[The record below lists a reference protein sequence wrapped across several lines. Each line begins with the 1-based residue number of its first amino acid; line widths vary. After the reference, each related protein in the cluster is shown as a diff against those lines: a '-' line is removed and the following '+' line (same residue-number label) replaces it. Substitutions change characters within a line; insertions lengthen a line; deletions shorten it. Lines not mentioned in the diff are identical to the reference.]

1 MAEAKILA
9 PLTGIVDGE
18 IDLFDFNENTD
29 VLWKY
34 WVKELSR
41 AKNRRTYHESM
52 SVLDEELKPRKGFG
66 IRAINNYKKRRNTEL
81 DYWDQ
86 RVAYSENMLK
96 EIKRTVLGEGKR
108 NNV

>member
-1 MAEAKILA
+1 VTEVVA

-18 IDLFDFNENTD
+18 IDLFDFNENID

-34 WVKELSR
+34 WVNELSR
-41 AKNRRTYHESM
+41 AKNKRTYHEGM
-52 SVLDEELKPRKGFG
+52 SVLDEETKPRKGFG
-66 IRAINNYKKRRNTEL
+66 IRVINKIKKQRDAEL
-81 DYWDQ
+81 DYWEQ
-86 RVAYSENMLK
+86 RVVYSEQMLK